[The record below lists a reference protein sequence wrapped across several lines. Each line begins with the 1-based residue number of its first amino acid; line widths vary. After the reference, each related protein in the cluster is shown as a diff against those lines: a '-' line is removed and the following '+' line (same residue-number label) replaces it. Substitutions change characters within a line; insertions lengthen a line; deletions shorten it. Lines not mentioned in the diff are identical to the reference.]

1 MKYNLLKRGTF
12 AVCSLILCTFS
23 SVAGG
28 SPLFIDID
36 TPEESEQEEESI
48 IGILIRNGKK
58 YFINK

>member
-1 MKYNLLKRGTF
+1 MKYNLLKRDTF

-36 TPEESEQEEESI
+36 TPEESEQEEGSI
-48 IGILIRNGKK
+48 IGILIKE
-58 YFINK
+58 